1 MGACE
6 KSIGEKIS
14 KVKKGEKMDYPKE
27 IMSISEMKAMG
38 YPKDYLYRAVH
49 SKHAPKF
56 AIQTSRRGKWLIKT
70 SEFEKIQ
77 NRGCLR

>member
-1 MGACE
+1 
-6 KSIGEKIS
+6 
-14 KVKKGEKMDYPKE
+14 MDYPKE